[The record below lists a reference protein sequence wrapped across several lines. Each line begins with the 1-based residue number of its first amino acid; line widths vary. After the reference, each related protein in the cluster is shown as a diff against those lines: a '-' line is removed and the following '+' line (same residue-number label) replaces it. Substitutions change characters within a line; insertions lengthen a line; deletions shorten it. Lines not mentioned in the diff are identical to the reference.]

1 MIISFL
7 IGLVIGI
14 LIMKLILRKYNIQY
28 KGPNSN
34 DIKKNYYKYNDK
46 YYRFTTEICFCPLC

>member
-7 IGLVIGI
+7 IGLVLGV
-14 LIMKLILRKYNIQY
+14 LIMKLILRKYNIRY